1 MNRNALDVAR
11 QLDAGVRV
19 PELARHQA
27 AEGHLANAGGHVI
40 APASTRPAPAGI
52 DVPGMLWTLVRT
64 DFKSRYHGTLGG
76 FVWALLKPALMF
88 VVLMSVFSLIFAST
102 PHYRLNLIV
111 GLFLWDFFAEST
123 KTGLISLH
131 AKGYLL
137 TKARFPSWVL
147 VLSSLSNAMITLAVF
162 VVTFLVYLAAI
173 GRAPGAVDSRCSSS
187 TSSSTLF
194 IVAGIS
200 LGSSV
205 LFLRY
210 RDLNQVWEVVTQAGF
225 FIAPI
230 IYPLDILPE
239 RYHIYLYLWP
249 PTPVIQFSRAV
260 LVDGTI
266 PTLKA
271 HLLLVAVAAVVFAAG
286 AAIFRA
292 HSPTAAERSV
302 VAAVNVIEARE
313 LAKSFW
319 IPSVRRETVREHVL
333 HLFSAP
339 VVRAP
344 GRAARR

>member
-1 MNRNALDVAR
+1 M
-11 QLDAGVRV
+11 
-19 PELARHQA
+19 
-27 AEGHLANAGGHVI
+27 I

-52 DVPGMLWTLVRT
+52 DVPGMLWTLIRT

-88 VVLMSVFSLIFAST
+88 VVLMSVFSLIFAAT

-111 GLFLWDFFAEST
+111 GLFLWEFFAEST
-123 KTGLISLH
+123 KTGIISLH

-147 VLSSLSNAMITLAVF
+147 VLSSLSNALITLGVF
-162 VVTFLVYLAAI
+162 VVTFLIYLAAI
-173 GRAPGAVDSRCSSS
+173 GRAPGAVE
-187 TSSSTLF
+187 LALFLFYLVLYVF

-200 LGSSV
+200 LGASV

-230 IYPLDILPE
+230 IYPLEIIPE

-271 HLLLVAVAAVVFAAG
+271 HLLLLAVAAVVFAAG

-292 HSPTAAERSV
+292 HSPTAAER
-302 VAAVNVIEARE
+302 
-313 LAKSFW
+313 L
-319 IPSVRRETVREHVL
+319 
-333 HLFSAP
+333 
-339 VVRAP
+339 
-344 GRAARR
+344 

>member
-1 MNRNALDVAR
+1 M
-11 QLDAGVRV
+11 
-19 PELARHQA
+19 A
-27 AEGHLANAGGHVI
+27 AVTAA
-40 APASTRPAPAGI
+40 AASRI
-52 DVPGMLWTLVRT
+52 DIRGMLWTLVRT
-64 DFKSRYHGTLGG
+64 DFKSRYHGTFGG

-111 GLFLWDFFAEST
+111 GLFLWEFFSEST
-123 KTGLISLH
+123 KTGLISLQ
-131 AKGYLL
+131 AKGFLL

-147 VLSSLSNAMITLAVF
+147 VLSSLSNATITLAVF
-162 VVTFLVYLAAI
+162 AITFLVYLVVV
-173 GRAPGAVDSRCSSS
+173 GRAPGAVELALFLFYLVIY
-187 TSSSTLF
+187 LF
-194 IVAGIS
+194 IVAGLS

-230 IYPLDILPE
+230 IYPLDIIPE

-292 HSPTAAERSV
+292 HSPTAAEK
-302 VAAVNVIEARE
+302 
-313 LAKSFW
+313 L
-319 IPSVRRETVREHVL
+319 
-333 HLFSAP
+333 
-339 VVRAP
+339 
-344 GRAARR
+344 